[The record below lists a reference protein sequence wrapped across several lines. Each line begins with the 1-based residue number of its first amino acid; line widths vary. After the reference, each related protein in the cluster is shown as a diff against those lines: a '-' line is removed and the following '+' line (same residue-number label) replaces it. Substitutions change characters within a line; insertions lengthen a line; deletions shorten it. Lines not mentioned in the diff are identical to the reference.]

1 VPERRAGAVRVR
13 EIRAADDPAFE
24 AAHRLL
30 RRMFPRRELLPLRE
44 WAGTLLER
52 HHRLWTDL
60 SWHLLVAERHGEVVG
75 AASGSYL
82 GNLNVGLVGYV
93 AVARAARGRGLGHR
107 LRTGLR
113 RLLERDARR
122 VHGRS
127 LKAMIGEVRSDN
139 PWLGHVVREEGALA
153 LDFDYLQP
161 SLGAR
166 HPPVELVL
174 YYQPLH
180 APRRSLSTPEVR
192 RLLYTIWRRGYRIG
206 RPLSQ
211 LVFRRM
217 LQGLEGRARIGQRPV
232 PHRARSPQAAGRS
245 KAHGVPGRGRAS

>member
-1 VPERRAGAVRVR
+1 VPDRVRAGAVGVR
-13 EIRAADDPAFE
+13 EIRSAEDPALLV
-24 AAHRLL
+24 AHRLL
-30 RRMFPRRELLPLRE
+30 RRMFPRRELLPVGE

-52 HHRLWTDL
+52 KYRLWTDL
-60 SWHLLVAERHGEVVG
+60 SWHLLVAERRGEVLG

-82 GNLNVGLVGYV
+82 GNVNVGLVGYV

-107 LRTGLR
+107 LRLRLR

-122 VHGRS
+122 VHGRD
-127 LKAMIGEVRSDN
+127 LKALVGEVRADN
-139 PWLGHVVREEGALA
+139 PWLAHVVREEGALA
-153 LDFDYLQP
+153 LDFTYLQP

-180 APRRSLSTPEVR
+180 ARRRSLAAPEIR

-206 RPLSQ
+206 RPLSR
-211 LVFRRM
+211 LAFRRM
-217 LQGLEGRARIGQRPV
+217 LEGLAGRGRIGQRPMILR
-232 PHRARSPQAAGRS
+232 PRRRRATA
-245 KAHGVPGRGRAS
+245 

>member
-1 VPERRAGAVRVR
+1 MPEPHRAGAVQVR
-13 EIRAADDPAFE
+13 EIRFVGDPGLG

-30 RRMFPRRELLPLRE
+30 RRMFPRRELLPVRE
-44 WAGTLLER
+44 WSDTLVER

-60 SWHLLVAERHGEVVG
+60 SWHLLVAERRGEVLG
-75 AASGSYL
+75 TASASYL
-82 GNLNVGLVGYV
+82 GDVNVGLVGYV

-107 LRTGLR
+107 LRLKLR

-122 VHGRS
+122 VHGRD
-127 LKAMIGEVRSDN
+127 LKALVGEVRADN
-139 PWLGHVVREEGALA
+139 PWLVHVVRTEGALA

-166 HPPVELVL
+166 HPPVQLVL

-180 APRRSLSTPEVR
+180 ARRRSLAAAEVR

-206 RPLSQ
+206 RPLSR
-211 LVFRRM
+211 LAFRRM
-217 LQGLEGRARIGQRPV
+217 LESLVGRDRIGQRPMTSKLRRV
-232 PHRARSPQAAGRS
+232 RATA
-245 KAHGVPGRGRAS
+245 

>member
-1 VPERRAGAVRVR
+1 VPVR
-13 EIRAADDPAFE
+13 EIRTADDPAFV

-30 RRMFPRRELLPLRE
+30 RRMFPRRELLPVRE

-60 SWHLLVAERHGEVVG
+60 SWHLLVAERHSEVLG
-75 AASGSYL
+75 TASGSYL
-82 GNLNVGLVGYV
+82 GNVNVGLVGYV

-107 LRTGLR
+107 LRLRLR

-122 VHGRS
+122 VHGRD
-127 LKAMIGEVRSDN
+127 LKALVGEVRADN

-153 LDFDYLQP
+153 LDFAYLQP

-180 APRRSLSTPEVR
+180 ARRRSLSTAEVR

-206 RPLSQ
+206 RPLSK
-211 LVFRRM
+211 LAFRRM
-217 LQGLEGRARIGQRPV
+217 LDGLAGRDRVGQRPLASG
-232 PHRARSPQAAGRS
+232 PARKRTRA
-245 KAHGVPGRGRAS
+245 